1 MYITKYL
8 VSFTLATI
16 SILSF
21 AQNNS
26 EPKYTQ
32 QASICLNA
40 SNTLELIVNIKNIMK
55 SDSDRRLAFDKI
67 DSASLPL
74 AQKYRLNGLVSLLYS
89 TSNLSNST
97 EILNSKQIAVEYYL
111 SCMSDR

>member
-1 MYITKYL
+1 MFIKKECVL
-8 VSFTLATI
+8 LLL
-16 SILSF
+16 LSCIYSTTF

-40 SNTLELIVNIKNIMK
+40 SNTLELIVNLKNIMK
-55 SDSDRRLAFDKI
+55 SDRRLAFDKI

>member
-1 MYITKYL
+1 MFIKKECVL
-8 VSFTLATI
+8 LLL
-16 SILSF
+16 LSCIYSTTF

-40 SNTLELIVNIKNIMK
+40 SNTLELIVNLKNIMK
-55 SDSDRRLAFDKI
+55 SDRRLAFDKI

-74 AQKYRLNGLVSLLYS
+74 AQKYRLNGLVSLGNPPLFNR
-89 TSNLSNST
+89 T
-97 EILNSKQIAVEYYL
+97 
-111 SCMSDR
+111 